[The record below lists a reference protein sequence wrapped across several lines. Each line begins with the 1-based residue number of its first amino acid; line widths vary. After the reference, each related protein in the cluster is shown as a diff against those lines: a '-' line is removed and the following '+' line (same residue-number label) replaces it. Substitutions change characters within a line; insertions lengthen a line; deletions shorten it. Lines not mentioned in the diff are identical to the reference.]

1 MLDPAPPAPNVQ
13 QATKEICQK
22 LMQAANQPV
31 KRRRKTQA
39 QQPVT
44 KKPKVCTQTSL
55 RSWLLKRAG
64 DDIETE
70 KTAKKGRGG
79 ALDGGGSLATAAD
92 VYPQAPPEQPQDP
105 HIEPRQGIPPQPL
118 ASEDWDHG

>member
-1 MLDPAPPAPNVQ
+1 MV
-13 QATKEICQK
+13 QK
-22 LMQAANQPV
+22 LMQAVNQPV

-44 KKPKVCTQTSL
+44 KKPRVCAQTSI

-64 DDIETE
+64 DYIETE

-79 ALDGGGSLATAAD
+79 AMDGGGSLATAAD
-92 VYPQAPPEQPQDP
+92 VYPQAPPEQPQDTT
-105 HIEPRQGIPPQPL
+105 HIEPCQGTPLQPL
-118 ASEDWDHG
+118 VTEDWDHG